1 MRKKRCRT
9 TGKFIREKNPRT
21 RGCPNPD
28 WIEKHNLG
36 IESTPIQLFDTFL
49 LNSLIEN
56 WNSYTNTKALLAN
69 AGQKGKLYPDYK
81 PFTCN
86 KLKKHIGVVL
96 LNGISPFPQ
105 ISLKFHNQKADFVNG
120 NDFIKNNLGPNAER
134 RHKHFRR
141 FFGCQD
147 PLKVTPPRSQ
157 FLLWK
162 IKEFLDHCNTV
173 GPKAWLLNIWISVDE
188 QTNGFKGKHADK
200 LRINYKKEGDGFQ
213 CDALCND
220 GYTYSFYF

>member
-1 MRKKRCRT
+1 
-9 TGKFIREKNPRT
+9 
-21 RGCPNPD
+21 
-28 WIEKHNLG
+28 
-36 IESTPIQLFDTFL
+36 
-49 LNSLIEN
+49 
-56 WNSYTNTKALLAN
+56 
-69 AGQKGKLYPDYK
+69 
-81 PFTCN
+81 
-86 KLKKHIGVVL
+86 VL

-105 ISLKFHNQKADFVNG
+105 ISLKFNNQKEDFVNG

-157 FLLWK
+157 FPLWK

-173 GPKAWLLNIWISVDE
+173 GPKAWLLNKWISVDE

-220 GYTYSFYF
+220 GYTYSFYFWNEPPPSKYAHLSALHARVLALFDTLVGNHHRVGADNLYICARLSKESVNHKKKVLMHSVYRTANRGLSELVIQDEKKHQQNKRRYVEM